1 MEVDSGQRVIV
12 AYGEGDF
19 TDKAQFI
26 LANNYPDQNLSEEG
40 LHWQW
45 QTDLILGDDAAL
57 LQLFENDIKRDEL
70 RYGSD
75 FGKLAENDSTQDS
88 VYVLKREGYEK
99 GQNTSDYPEYAKQAK
114 DWEQQG
120 DIALIKGDYVLREL
134 HLKRYE
140 LKDHLG
146 NVRVI
151 VADVKD
157 ATLGLQ
163 GQPREF
169 AAILKHYSNYYPFGM
184 EKPAMV
190 YDKGGYRYGFN
201 GKENDD
207 EVKGVGNHQD
217 YGMRV
222 YDPRIA
228 KFLSVDPL
236 TNSYPWYT
244 PYQFAGN
251 KSISCVDLDG
261 AEELSVVEISSPSK
275 SKLGEAKITIS
286 LDYRIVQKGFGSL
299 KRMDI
304 DCQNFKNQYDKGDKV
319 VLYAK
324 NLPKTD
330 KAAEFI
336 TQKEAETIISDG
348 SPAYKINI
356 DYEYTL
362 TESPKESNFEA
373 DVEWIKENPQRR
385 GLVMD
390 RFTPPNDYKPKTF
403 DYRKLTLLSIYE
415 SAIQA
420 NRAFDNHKEDTEVGG
435 WGLCE
440 GISGMAEYPNIILLN
455 TSADMSLSLSNR
467 AAHEAG
473 HNSAKSHF
481 HKNSKSG
488 NYENNQPGLQSN
500 TNPFPT
506 EENTKN
512 IINDQ
517 TNRRTIK

>member
-1 MEVDSGQRVIV
+1 MVDSGERVIIAFGDGNV
-12 AYGEGDF
+12 A
-19 TDKAQFI
+19 DKAQFI

-184 EKPAMV
+184 EKPSMV

-236 TNSYPWYT
+236 EKDYPWNSVYA
-244 PYQFAGN
+244 FAEDDV
-251 KSISCVDLDG
+251 IRCVDLDG
-261 AEELSVVEISSPSK
+261 GEKLYYYYVEASSAENGLALFGHNAI
-275 SKLGEAKITIS
+275 G
-286 LDYRIVQKGFGSL
+286 VQLNENAPIMYYSAGGAGIANDDGS
-299 KRMDI
+299 I
-304 DCQNFKNQYDKGDKV
+304 N
-319 VLYAK
+319 
-324 NLPKTD
+324 
-330 KAAEFI
+330 
-336 TQKEAETIISDG
+336 EAETIKYYNKNGRYVIRLGTSIPSELAETIG
-348 SPAYKINI
+348 
-356 DYEYTL
+356 
-362 TESPKESNFEA
+362 NF
-373 DVEWIKENPQRR
+373 I
-385 GLVMD
+385 
-390 RFTPPNDYKPKTF
+390 NDYTRMPG
-403 DYRKLTLLSIYE
+403 S
-415 SAIQA
+415 
-420 NRAFDNHKEDTEVGG
+420 NHGAYCTDECK
-435 WGLCE
+435 
-440 GISGMAEYPNIILLN
+440 YILQVSLEN
-455 TSADMSLSLSNR
+455 GDETMS
-467 AAHEAG
+467 
-473 HNSAKSHF
+473 
-481 HKNSKSG
+481 
-488 NYENNQPGLQSN
+488 
-500 TNPFPT
+500 
-506 EENTKN
+506 EENQKRLDALIPNGMPWGTPTSN
-512 IINDQ
+512 NDAAESGYMEKTTFNEDGTSTSESLIFEDDFKLLWEETRPKALKPYAGKKDNEKAVDKPVSIDNQ
-517 TNRRTIK
+517 